1 MFDRDRGSA
10 SGSEFFVGLLVVAL
24 LVFLLWYFLL
34 RLREPEVATFGA
46 PSTVT
51 VEAEEDNLQK
61 ALENVVVTPTA
72 QPTPTPTPRPRAT
85 ATPTPVIYT
94 VQPGDVLSAIADR
107 FGVSVEEIVAANEIA
122 DPDVLAVGQELEI
135 PIADE

>member
-1 MFDRDRGSA
+1 MFDRDRRSA

-34 RLREPEVATFGA
+34 RPRDVEVATFGA

-51 VEAEEDNLQK
+51 VEAEDNLQK
-61 ALENVVVTPTA
+61 ALEKVGGTPTA
-72 QPTPTPTPRPRAT
+72 APTATPTPRPRAT
-85 ATPTPVIYT
+85 PTPTPVIYT

-107 FGVSVEEIVAANEIA
+107 FGVLVEDIVAANDIA
-122 DPDVLAVGQELEI
+122 DPDILAVGEELQI
-135 PIADE
+135 PISDE

>member
-34 RLREPEVATFGA
+34 RPRDVEVATFGA

-51 VEAEEDNLQK
+51 VEAEDNLQK
-61 ALENVVVTPTA
+61 ALEKVGGTHTAAPTA
-72 QPTPTPTPRPRAT
+72 TP
-85 ATPTPVIYT
+85 TPTPVIYT

-107 FGVSVEEIVAANEIA
+107 FGVLVEDIVAANDIA
-122 DPDVLAVGQELEI
+122 DPDILAVGEELQI
-135 PIADE
+135 PISDE

>member
-1 MFDRDRGSA
+1 M
-10 SGSEFFVGLLVVAL
+10 VAL

-34 RLREPEVATFGA
+34 RPRDVEVATFGA

-51 VEAEEDNLQK
+51 VEAEDNLQK
-61 ALENVVVTPTA
+61 ALEKVGVTPTA
-72 QPTPTPTPRPRAT
+72 APRATPTPRPR

-107 FGVSVEEIVAANEIA
+107 FGVLVEDIVAANDIA
-122 DPDVLAVGQELEI
+122 DPDILAVGEELQI
-135 PIADE
+135 PISDE

>member
-1 MFDRDRGSA
+1 MFDRDRRSA

-34 RLREPEVATFGA
+34 RPRDVEVGTFGA

-51 VEAEEDNLQK
+51 VEVEEDNLQK
-61 ALENVVVTPTA
+61 ALDNVVVTPTV

-85 ATPTPVIYT
+85 PTPTPVIYT
-94 VQPGDVLSAIADR
+94 VQSGDVLSAIADR
-107 FGVSVEEIVAANEIA
+107 FGVSVDEIVAANDIA
-122 DPDVLAVGQELEI
+122 NPDVVAVGQELVI
-135 PIADE
+135 PVADE

>member
-34 RLREPEVATFGA
+34 RPRDVEVATFGA

-51 VEAEEDNLQK
+51 VEAEDNLQK
-61 ALENVVVTPTA
+61 ALEKVGGTPTA
-72 QPTPTPTPRPRAT
+72 APTATP
-85 ATPTPVIYT
+85 TPTPVIYT

-107 FGVSVEEIVAANEIA
+107 FGVLVEDIVAANDIA
-122 DPDVLAVGQELEI
+122 DPDILAVGEELQI
-135 PIADE
+135 PISDE

>member
-1 MFDRDRGSA
+1 M
-10 SGSEFFVGLLVVAL
+10 
-24 LVFLLWYFLL
+24 
-34 RLREPEVATFGA
+34 ATFGA

-72 QPTPTPTPRPRAT
+72 QPTPTPTPRPLAT

-94 VQPGDVLSAIADR
+94 VQAGDVLSAIADR
-107 FGVSVEEIVAANEIA
+107 FGVSVEEIVAANELA

-135 PIADE
+135 PIADEVTGGDRTTAWFGRGAVRGALFRAAVRAWRLSAP